1 MVFAVALVVSNIV
14 AAKTVMT
21 GFTLFGSPVVVPSA
35 VVCYFLTFLMTD
47 VVGELWGR
55 KEAAQ
60 IVKWGFVC
68 QVFACILIGVAQ
80 LLPAASGEMQ
90 GAYEL
95 LLGQNVIFVIAS
107 LLAYLTSQSW
117 DVLVFHG
124 IRDRFLKSGKGNAW
138 RWVWNNASTMS
149 SQAIDTVIYITIAF
163 GSAWAGSSDVAMV
176 PLLLGMMVGHTR
188 ASLSSPPSTRPSS
201 TSSRAKAVRA
211 SSLLPKMRKRTE
223 LFYASFSSSLHI
235 IREQDE

>member
-1 MVFAVALVVSNIV
+1 
-14 AAKTVMT
+14 
-21 GFTLFGSPVVVPSA
+21 
-35 VVCYFLTFLMTD
+35 MTD

-117 DVLVFHG
+117 DVPVSYTHL
-124 IRDRFLKSGKGNAW
+124 
-138 RWVWNNASTMS
+138 
-149 SQAIDTVIYITIAF
+149 
-163 GSAWAGSSDVAMV
+163 DVYKRQ
-176 PLLLGMMVGHTR
+176 PRHFPTLL
-188 ASLSSPPSTRPSS
+188 
-201 TSSRAKAVRA
+201 TSSA
-211 SSLLPKMRKRTE
+211 
-223 LFYASFSSSLHI
+223 
-235 IREQDE
+235 

>member
-1 MVFAVALVVSNIV
+1 MQKTNRNLMLCGMVFAVALVVSNIV

-117 DVLVFHG
+117 DVFVFHG

-163 GSAWAGSSDVAMV
+163 GLGMGWLFDVAMV
-176 PLLLGMMVGHTR
+176 PVLLGMVVGQYACKFVLAALDTPVFYFLTR
-188 ASLSSPPSTRPSS
+188 
-201 TSSRAKAVRA
+201 K
-211 SSLLPKMRKRTE
+211 
-223 LFYASFSSSLHI
+223 SSSSKLAVT
-235 IREQDE
+235 EDA